1 MCAPERSESSFRN
14 GIKFQ
19 KHFGSTL
26 ALKRWIFPTM
36 SQRFALLALLLQSSK
51 IFASPCVDVHRFCP
65 AWAKMGACKTNKDY
79 MWRHCDKSC
88 GCERMK
94 PEPETTTTPAP
105 TTPAPTTPAPTT
117 PAPTTPAPTTVGTT
131 SGSTSIAT
139 SEISKTSEDVETT
152 VTDAPETST
161 AEITETTPSTTEVVR
176 PLPEPTCGQYLRKAN
191 ADLAGVMLARV
202 RSPTVDACCGE
213 CDATAGCEGF
223 SFYRGICYLKTQLQ
237 GTFLK
242 ASRTTFIRRQPTE
255 PGQCSSFAET
265 QENKDLAGILV
276 KPPVFAAEQED
287 CCTACASV
295 PQCEGFS
302 YYRGFC
308 YLKGQLQGTYP
319 KSGCTVNVKNSAR
332 RLLGDESS
340 QSVLV

>member
-1 MCAPERSESSFRN
+1 
-14 GIKFQ
+14 
-19 KHFGSTL
+19 
-26 ALKRWIFPTM
+26 
-36 SQRFALLALLLQSSK
+36 
-51 IFASPCVDVHRFCP
+51 
-65 AWAKMGACKTNKDY
+65 MGACRTNKDY
-79 MWRHCDKSC
+79 MLRHCDKSC
-88 GCERMK
+88 GCERMQ
-94 PEPETTTTPAP
+94 PEPETTGTPAP
-105 TTPAPTTPAPTT
+105 TTSETTTIS
-117 PAPTTPAPTTVGTT
+117 TVGTT
-131 SGSTSIAT
+131 SESTSTAST
-139 SEISKTSEDVETT
+139 SEMSKTSKDFETT
-152 VTDAPETST
+152 VTEAPETSST
-161 AEITETTPSTTEVVR
+161 VEITVTTPSTTEVVTTR

-223 SFYRGICYLKTQLQ
+223 SFYRGICYLKTQLK

-242 ASRTTFIRRQPTE
+242 AFRTTFIRRQPTE

-265 QENKDLAGILV
+265 QENKDLAGILL

-287 CCTACASV
+287 CCTTCASV

-302 YYRGFC
+302 YYRQFC

-319 KSGCTVNVKNSAR
+319 KSGCSVNLKNSAR

>member
-1 MCAPERSESSFRN
+1 
-14 GIKFQ
+14 
-19 KHFGSTL
+19 
-26 ALKRWIFPTM
+26 M

-65 AWAKMGACKTNKDY
+65 VWAKMGACRTNKDY

-88 GCERMK
+88 GCERMQ
-94 PEPETTTTPAP
+94 PEPETTTA
-105 TTPAPTTPAPTT
+105 

-131 SGSTSIAT
+131 AGSTVIAST
-139 SEISKTSEDVETT
+139 SEMSKTSEDVETT
-152 VTDAPETST
+152 VTTVTPETSGTT

-242 ASRTTFIRRQPTE
+242 AFRTTFIRRQPTE

>member
-1 MCAPERSESSFRN
+1 MIHNVPILCSNPE
-14 GIKFQ
+14 Q
-19 KHFGSTL
+19 KV
-26 ALKRWIFPTM
+26 RWIRWNLAVYSKEIKGERNQLEKPCC
-36 SQRFALLALLLQSSK
+36 SQ
-51 IFASPCVDVHRFCP
+51 
-65 AWAKMGACKTNKDY
+65 
-79 MWRHCDKSC
+79 
-88 GCERMK
+88 
-94 PEPETTTTPAP
+94 
-105 TTPAPTTPAPTT
+105 
-117 PAPTTPAPTTVGTT
+117 
-131 SGSTSIAT
+131 
-139 SEISKTSEDVETT
+139 
-152 VTDAPETST
+152 
-161 AEITETTPSTTEVVR
+161 
-176 PLPEPTCGQYLRKAN
+176 
-191 ADLAGVMLARV
+191 
-202 RSPTVDACCGE
+202 GE

-255 PGQCSSFAET
+255 PGQCASFAET

-319 KSGCTVNVKNSAR
+319 KSGSTVNVKNSAR

-340 QSVLV
+340 QSVLVWTSAHWALSWVWSSAKTYWKFGPHLYAPDAYTWSKFEWLSECPMISFDGHNSSNWSRLEKERAFAFVDHVLPPESKLSMCSQSKHLNHFHCYR